1 MDPVSDRSRP
11 RVCAVS
17 YLNTVPLVW
26 GLQHS
31 PDPELRETFDLR
43 FALPSECADQLARGQ
58 ADIGIVPVIE
68 MARQGLDYF
77 PGTGIACHGPV
88 RSILLISKVPFKEIR
103 VLATDAGSR
112 TSAMLAQVILA
123 ERFGVRPQVF
133 SHPADLAEM
142 LGKADAAL
150 LIGDA
155 ALRVDPALLPY
166 ETLDLGAEW
175 IALTGL
181 PMVFAVWAGRK
192 EIIREA
198 HGQVFL
204 ESLRYGLAHMDD
216 MVAAEA
222 AARQFS
228 PDVVRRYLTHHIVFE
243 LGEKDYEGMRLYI
256 EHALRLDRVMIASK

>member
-1 MDPVSDRSRP
+1 M
-11 RVCAVS
+11 
-17 YLNTVPLVW
+17 W

-31 PDPELRETFDLR
+31 PDPIPRGAFDLR
-43 FALPSECADQLARGQ
+43 FALPSECADQLASGQ

-88 RSILLISKVPFKEIR
+88 RSILLISKVPFREIR
-103 VLATDAGSR
+103 ALATDSGSR

-123 ERFGVRPQVF
+123 EKFGVRPRVF
-133 SHPADLAEM
+133 SHPAKLEEM

-155 ALRVDPALLPY
+155 ALRVEPANLPY

-175 IALTGL
+175 VAMTGL
-181 PMVFAVWAGRK
+181 PMVFAVWAGR
-192 EIIREA
+192 REVV
-198 HGQVFL
+198 HEPYGQVFL
-204 ESLRYGLAHMDD
+204 DSLRYGLAHMDD
-216 MVAAEA
+216 MVRSEA
-222 AARQFS
+222 PARNFS

-243 LGEKDYEGMRLYI
+243 LGERDYEGMRLYI
-256 EHALRLDRVMIASK
+256 QHALRLEKVMMVSK